1 MNAHVLLNL
10 SNELR
15 KRQNARLV
23 EHLFLFRDEFHEFN
37 NARARLIDPIDHMKL
52 KLL

>member
-15 KRQNARLV
+15 RRDKMLGLTSIISLFCNKFNKFINMGAR
-23 EHLFLFRDEFHEFN
+23 
-37 NARARLIDPIDHMKL
+37 I
-52 KLL
+52 